1 MGTNVPHV
9 NNEINAGMGINSSI
23 NQVMAPVMNQGIN
36 QGMNSVVNQGMNPV
50 SQPNMYP
57 AYHMGR
63 PQSFQPEPQFP
74 MAPKK

>member
-9 NNEINAGMGINSSI
+9 NNGINAGIGINSSI

-36 QGMNSVVNQGMNPV
+36 QGMNPV
-50 SQPNMYP
+50 SQSNMYP